1 MSARSG
7 RRRRVNSRDEIARP
21 DGRKDPA
28 VDRIGRRWP
37 AYAGV
42 VPWAL
47 LVLGIVMDL
56 ATPKEVSGGPLI
68 VLACVASGVIM
79 SFRAT
84 LGLVVVAFVAELLTG
99 FWESGTAGA
108 QQFVD
113 LAYVVVAGV
122 LGLDLNR
129 LVVRYGRRMTE
140 VRTVAESV
148 QLALL
153 PEPPLRLA
161 GYDIAASYRAAQT
174 EARIGGDL
182 YAVHDSPWGL
192 RVFIGDVRGK
202 GMGAVSTVA
211 LLLGA
216 FREAAEDVPTL
227 EALGARLNRRLA
239 REAPGLGEELRME
252 GFTTAVL
259 AEFPHGGELVR
270 LLNFGHPGPYLV
282 SGGHVRG
289 LDAGVPNLPLGMS
302 GFGQEVSPHEEFAF
316 PQGSSLLFVTDG
328 VTESRDPQ
336 GVFFDPVRGLE
347 GMSCASA
354 KAAVNGLLTRVDA
367 WTGGVSTD
375 DRAVLAVAH

>member
-1 MSARSG
+1 M
-7 RRRRVNSRDEIARP
+7 
-21 DGRKDPA
+21 
-28 VDRIGRRWP
+28 DRIGRRWP

-47 LVLGIVMDL
+47 LVLGIVMDM

-79 SFRAT
+79 SFRST
-84 LGLVVVAFVAELLTG
+84 LGLVLVAFTAELLTG
-99 FWESGTAGA
+99 FWESVTSGA
-108 QQFVD
+108 QQSVD
-113 LAYVVVAGV
+113 LAYVVVAGA

-129 LVVRYGRRMTE
+129 LVIRYGQRITE

-153 PEPPLRLA
+153 PEPPIRLA

-216 FREAAEDVPTL
+216 FREAAEDLPTL
-227 EALGARLNRRLA
+227 EELGGRLDRRLT
-239 REAPGLGEELRME
+239 REAPALGEELEME
-252 GFTTAVL
+252 GFTTAIL
-259 AEFPHGGELVR
+259 AEFPHGGHTVR

-282 SGGHVRG
+282 AEGHARP
-289 LDAGVPNLPLGMS
+289 LDAEVPNLPLGMS
-302 GFGQEVSPHEEFAF
+302 NLGQEVSPHEEFAF
-316 PQGSSLLFVTDG
+316 PPGSSLLFVTDG
-328 VTESRDPQ
+328 VTESRNPQ

-347 GMSCASA
+347 GMSCSTA

>member
-1 MSARSG
+1 M
-7 RRRRVNSRDEIARP
+7 NSRDEIARP
-21 DGRKDPA
+21 ADRKDPA

-56 ATPKEVSGGPLI
+56 ATPREVSGGPLI

-84 LGLVVVAFVAELLTG
+84 LRLVLVAFVAELLTG

-113 LAYVVVAGV
+113 LAYVVVAGA

-129 LVVRYGRRMTE
+129 LVIRYGRRITE

-153 PEPPLRLA
+153 PEPPVRLA

-227 EALGARLNRRLA
+227 EALGARLDRRLA
-239 REAPGLGEELRME
+239 REAPGLGEELEIE

-259 AEFPHGGELVR
+259 AEFPHGGGVVR
-270 LLNFGHPGPYLV
+270 LLNFGHPGPYLLA
-282 SGGHVRG
+282 GGHVRG
-289 LDAGVPNLPLGMS
+289 LDAEVPNLPLGMS
-302 GFGQEVSPHEEFAF
+302 GFGQEVSPHQEFAF
-316 PQGSSLLFVTDG
+316 PPGSSLLFVTDG
-328 VTESRDPQ
+328 VTESRNPE

-354 KAAVNGLLTRVDA
+354 KAAVNSLLTRVDA

>member
-1 MSARSG
+1 MPELG
-7 RRRRVNSRDEIARP
+7 LQDETARP

-84 LGLVVVAFVAELLTG
+84 LRLVLVAFLAELLTG
-99 FWESGTAGA
+99 FWESGTAWA

-113 LAYVVVAGV
+113 LAYVVVAGA

-129 LVVRYGRRMTE
+129 LVIRYGRRITE

-153 PEPPLRLA
+153 PEPPVRLA

-192 RVFIGDVRGK
+192 RVLIGDVRGK
-202 GMGAVSTVA
+202 GMGAVSTDA

-216 FREAAEDVPTL
+216 FREATEDVPTL
-227 EALGARLNRRLA
+227 EALGARLDRRLT
-239 REAPGLGEELRME
+239 REAPGLGEELEIE

-282 SGGHVRG
+282 AGGHVRE
-289 LDAGVPNLPLGMS
+289 LDAEVPNLPLGMS
-302 GFGQEVSPHEEFAF
+302 GFGQEVSPHQEFAF
-316 PQGSSLLFVTDG
+316 PPGSSLLLVTDG
-328 VTESRDPQ
+328 VTESRNPQ
-336 GVFFDPVRGLE
+336 GVFFDPVLGLE
-347 GMSCASA
+347 GMSCSSA
-354 KAAVNGLLTRVDA
+354 KAAVNSLLTRVDA

>member
-1 MSARSG
+1 MPELG
-7 RRRRVNSRDEIARP
+7 LQDETARP

-84 LGLVVVAFVAELLTG
+84 LRLVLVAFLAELLTG
-99 FWESGTAGA
+99 FWESGTAWA

-113 LAYVVVAGV
+113 LAYVVVAGA

-129 LVVRYGRRMTE
+129 LVIRYGRRITE

-153 PEPPLRLA
+153 PEPPVRLA

-192 RVFIGDVRGK
+192 RVLIGDVRGK
-202 GMGAVSTVA
+202 GMGAVSTDA

-227 EALGARLNRRLA
+227 EALGARLDRRLT
-239 REAPGLGEELRME
+239 REAPGLGEELEIE

-282 SGGHVRG
+282 AGGHVRE
-289 LDAGVPNLPLGMS
+289 LDAEVPNLPLGMS
-302 GFGQEVSPHEEFAF
+302 GFGQEVSPHQEFAF
-316 PQGSSLLFVTDG
+316 PPGSSLLLVTDG
-328 VTESRDPQ
+328 VTESRNPQ
-336 GVFFDPVRGLE
+336 GVFFDPVLGLE
-347 GMSCASA
+347 GMSCSSA
-354 KAAVNGLLTRVDA
+354 KAAVNSLLARVDA

>member
-1 MSARSG
+1 MPELG
-7 RRRRVNSRDEIARP
+7 LQDETARP

-84 LGLVVVAFVAELLTG
+84 LRLVLVAFLAELLTG
-99 FWESGTAGA
+99 FWESGTAWA

-113 LAYVVVAGV
+113 LAYVVVAGA

-129 LVVRYGRRMTE
+129 LVIRYGRRITE

-153 PEPPLRLA
+153 PEPPVRLA

-192 RVFIGDVRGK
+192 RVLIGDMRGK

-227 EALGARLNRRLA
+227 EALGARLDRRLT
-239 REAPGLGEELRME
+239 REAPGLGEELEIE

-282 SGGHVRG
+282 AGGHVRE
-289 LDAGVPNLPLGMS
+289 LDAEVPNLPLGMS
-302 GFGQEVSPHEEFAF
+302 GFGQEVSPHQEFAF
-316 PQGSSLLFVTDG
+316 PPGSSLLLVTDG
-328 VTESRDPQ
+328 VTESRNPQ
-336 GVFFDPVRGLE
+336 GVFFDPVLGLE
-347 GMSCASA
+347 GMSCSSA
-354 KAAVNGLLTRVDA
+354 KAAVNSLLTRVDA

>member
-1 MSARSG
+1 M
-7 RRRRVNSRDEIARP
+7 
-21 DGRKDPA
+21 
-28 VDRIGRRWP
+28 DRIGRRWP

-56 ATPKEVSGGPLI
+56 ATPREVSGGPLI

-84 LGLVVVAFVAELLTG
+84 LRLVLVAFVAELLTG

-113 LAYVVVAGV
+113 LAYVVVAGA

-129 LVVRYGRRMTE
+129 LVIRYGRRITE

-153 PEPPLRLA
+153 PEPPVRLA

-227 EALGARLNRRLA
+227 EALGTRLDRRLA
-239 REAPGLGEELRME
+239 REAPGLGEELETE

-259 AEFPHGGELVR
+259 AEFPHGGGVVR
-270 LLNFGHPGPYLV
+270 LLNFGHPGPYLLA
-282 SGGHVRG
+282 GGHVRG
-289 LDAGVPNLPLGMS
+289 LDAEVPNLPWAC
-302 GFGQEVSPHEEFAF
+302 P
-316 PQGSSLLFVTDG
+316 
-328 VTESRDPQ
+328 
-336 GVFFDPVRGLE
+336 
-347 GMSCASA
+347 ASA
-354 KAAVNGLLTRVDA
+354 RRFRRTR
-367 WTGGVSTD
+367 SSPSRP
-375 DRAVLAVAH
+375 DRACSSSPTG

>member
-1 MSARSG
+1 MPELG
-7 RRRRVNSRDEIARP
+7 LQDETARP

-84 LGLVVVAFVAELLTG
+84 LRLVLVAFLAELLTG
-99 FWESGTAGA
+99 FWESGTAWA

-113 LAYVVVAGV
+113 LAYVVVAGA

-129 LVVRYGRRMTE
+129 LVIRYGRRITE

-153 PEPPLRLA
+153 PEPPVRLA

-192 RVFIGDVRGK
+192 RVLIGDVRGK

-227 EALGARLNRRLA
+227 EALGARLDRRLT
-239 REAPGLGEELRME
+239 REAPGLGEELEIE

-282 SGGHVRG
+282 AGGHVRE
-289 LDAGVPNLPLGMS
+289 LDAEVPNLPLGMS
-302 GFGQEVSPHEEFAF
+302 GFGQEVSPHQEFAF
-316 PQGSSLLFVTDG
+316 PPGSSLLLVTDG
-328 VTESRDPQ
+328 VTESRNPQ
-336 GVFFDPVRGLE
+336 GVFFDPVLGLE
-347 GMSCASA
+347 GMSCSSA
-354 KAAVNGLLTRVDA
+354 KAAVNSLLARVDA